1 MDIQE
6 LQDYLAPNGSDSQV
20 TLYKSSTSDTLC
32 FKNKRGIIIP
42 VGSGGGVVNKN
53 MSATG
58 TTAANTKTI
67 LTYGVNVFTNVSNT
81 AYAAKLPTP
90 VTGQSVVVVNNS
102 GATLTLYPST
112 TGGKINGVVN
122 GSAIIPPDGKAYT
135 FYCIENP
142 LPGEW
147 TWDAPAIGQFD
158 SGLIS
163 MTLTSVNT
171 SGDNPLISAY
181 NDTIKTI
188 IPMLSNNSAGYNGKN
203 LPIVLGVPNNNTYP
217 IYFRPEIPWNS
228 VTKIKVYTN
237 ATANSLY
244 YFQIN
249 GELDYYNIST
259 NVIATNGP
267 SVAGAFA
274 WNAVTDKTIPG
285 TAITTGDVIQ
295 PYVGAPGTKWGELV
309 FPNPVMTY
317 PGTDTVFSSSKVGN
331 VDYGNQIYPYTYP
344 AQYIGQLVNA
354 FYSAYASFMMQPM
367 WNNNYGTKTF
377 QFKFII
383 EYT

>member
-67 LTYGVNVFTNVSNT
+67 LTYGVNVFTSITNT
-81 AYAAKLPTP
+81 ARAAKLPTA

-112 TGGKINGVVN
+112 TGGKINGVVD

-163 MTLTSVNT
+163 MSLTSVNT
-171 SGDNPLISAY
+171 IGGNPLISAY
-181 NDTIKTI
+181 NDIIKTI
-188 IPMLSNNSAGYNGKN
+188 IPVLSNNAAGYDGKN
-203 LPIVLGVPNNNTYP
+203 KATVQGTPNNGYP

-228 VTKIKVYTN
+228 ITKIKVYTN
-237 ATANSLY
+237 ATEESLY
-244 YFQIN
+244 YLHVN
-249 GELDYYNIST
+249 GELDYYDVNTS
-259 NVIATNGP
+259 VLVQNGP
-267 SVAGAFA
+267 SVGGAFA

-285 TAITTGDVIQ
+285 TVITAGNVIQ
-295 PYVGAPGTKWGELV
+295 PYVGAPGTKWGEKV
-309 FPNPVMTY
+309 FTNPVMTY
-317 PGTDTVFSSSKVGN
+317 PGTDAVLSSSKIGN
-331 VDYGNQIYPYTYP
+331 VDYGNILFPAPYPVDYVGE
-344 AQYIGQLVNA
+344 IVNA
-354 FYSAYASFMMQPM
+354 FYSAYATFMMQPM
-367 WNNNYGTKTF
+367 WDNNYGTKTF

-383 EYT
+383 EYN